1 MLISLT
7 IVILQHFSGES
18 TTQKFITRF
27 AGEVCVADDSSS
39 FVVAFAPFC
48 ATPGVAPANEPCDD
62 PVAFDSA
69 LAPVMQKQFGHLS
82 AYLRR

>member
-1 MLISLT
+1 M
-7 IVILQHFSGES
+7 
-18 TTQKFITRF
+18 QKFITCF
-27 AGEVCVADDSSS
+27 AGEVCAADDSSS

-48 ATPGVAPANEPCDD
+48 ATTGVTPANEPCDD

-69 LAPVMQKQFGHLS
+69 LAPVVQKQFGHLS